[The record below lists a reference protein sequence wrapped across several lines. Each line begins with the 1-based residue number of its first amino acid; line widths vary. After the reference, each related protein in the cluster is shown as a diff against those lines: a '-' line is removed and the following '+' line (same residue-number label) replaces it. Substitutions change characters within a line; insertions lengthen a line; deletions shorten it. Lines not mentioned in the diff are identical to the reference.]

1 MVFKYGINFLII
13 LLFSINSYA
22 QTTFSIQGSIA
33 DQEKKSPIELCT
45 VSLILKGK
53 IFQKVNTDK
62 EGKFL
67 LKEIEKGNYMLKIE
81 SQGYTDVLIPINQLA
96 ANLVLEEILLEK
108 EIDSLDEVIIEGS
121 SNDKLIERKNGK
133 VIIRVDGDIM
143 NKGASMTDIMENI
156 PSVDVDE
163 NGTISMRGSTD
174 VRVYING
181 KPTQR
186 SLDQLSPVNI
196 SKIELITSPSAKW
209 DADGSSIINVI
220 LKKNKEKG
228 LNINT
233 NFSYTI
239 GVFAKYR
246 SSISANYTV
255 DKFSFNSS
263 ISYNKSKNYFEGR
276 TQDFLNDI
284 LQITEN
290 VNRSDD
296 RAFTFGVDYFLDD
309 KNQFFVNYK
318 RNFSSPE
325 AISGF
330 VVNDTDRNFH
340 ETDYN
345 YNSHD
350 LNVGYKKILDG
361 ENHFLDIEAYFGW
374 SPGDNES
381 ERISEDNLGNNTL
394 LYDYNGSGNLAQF
407 NIDYQKEISSKHSF
421 DLGVQS
427 SFQDINQFL
436 QNTSINNPTFPDFA
450 LNYSFSRNIIAG
462 YFNYTGTYDKW
473 SLNAGFRTEYVKR
486 ELALNTE
493 NYDYDYTQ
501 FYPNVSVSNTINDVN
516 SISLNYNRR
525 LVRPQHWQLTT
536 IPKYFS
542 PTSYAVRNPELQ
554 PSYINA
560 LELSHNYQKNGFN
573 LSTSVYYKNMNDRI
587 SHIQRPSDAN
597 SDIYIFTLENIESD
611 NSYGLEVY
619 SRWKINNWYTITN
632 TVDVNNATI
641 RTIIDTQIIE
651 RDFTSYYLRS
661 YNRFKWKK
669 HNFQLNFRYK
679 GNAVFPQGK
688 RNPYGKVDFGYSKR
702 IFNGNGNIAVQLYD
716 IFNTYNPEYEI
727 RTDNAYRLG
736 VFEPESRRLRIS
748 FSYNFK
754 SNKTKNIKR
763 KRRKSIERRDVNGV
777 QF

>member
-1 MVFKYGINFLII
+1 MISKYGINLLII
-13 LLFSINSYA
+13 FLFSINTYA
-22 QTTFSIQGSIA
+22 QTTFSIEGLIV
-33 DQEKKSPIELCT
+33 DQEKKTPVELST
-45 VSLILKGK
+45 ISLILKDK
-53 IFQKVNTDK
+53 IFKKVNSDK

-67 LKEIEKGNYMLKIE
+67 LKEIEKGNYVLKVQ
-81 SQGYTDVLIPINQLA
+81 SPGYIDLLIPINDLS
-96 ANLVLEEILLEK
+96 ANLVLNNLLLEEK
-108 EIDSLDEVIIEGS
+108 IESLDEVIIEGS

-133 VIIRVDGDIM
+133 VIVRVDADIM
-143 NKGASMTDIMENI
+143 NKGASMIDIMENI
-156 PSVDVDE
+156 PLVDVDE

-196 SKIELITSPSAKW
+196 SKVELITSPSAKW

-220 LKKNKEKG
+220 MKKNRERG
-228 LNINT
+228 LNING
-233 NFSYTI
+233 NFTYTQGI
-239 GVFAKYR
+239 FSKYR
-246 SSISANYTV
+246 SSLSANYTV

-263 ISYNKSKNYFEGR
+263 ISHNKSKNYFEGR
-276 TQDFLNDI
+276 TEDFLNNI

-290 VNRSDD
+290 INRADD
-296 RAFTFGVDYFLDD
+296 LSFNFGVDYFLNDN
-309 KNQFFVNYK
+309 NQFFVNYN
-318 RNFSSPE
+318 RSFSSPE
-325 AISGF
+325 AISSF
-330 VVNDTDRNFH
+330 DVNTTTRSFH
-340 ETDYN
+340 ETDYD
-345 YNSHD
+345 YNNHN

-361 ENHFLDIEAYFGW
+361 ENHFLDIEAYFVW
-374 SPGDNES
+374 SPNES
-381 ERISEDNLGNNTL
+381 ESEKISEGTIGNNTL

-407 NIDYQKEISSKHSF
+407 NIDYQKEISSKHSI

-427 SFQDINQFL
+427 SFQDIDQFL
-436 QNTSINNPTFPDFA
+436 ENTSINNPTFPDFA
-450 LNYSFSRNIIAG
+450 LDYKFSRDIIAG
-462 YFNYTGTYDKW
+462 YFNYNGTFDKW
-473 SLNAGFRTEYVKR
+473 SLSAGLRTEYVKR
-486 ELALNTE
+486 DLGLNNE
-493 NYDYDYTQ
+493 NFDYDYTQ
-501 FYPNVSVSNTINDVN
+501 FYPSVFVSNTINDTN
-516 SISLNYNRR
+516 SISFNYNRR

-542 PTSYAVRNPELQ
+542 PTSFAVRNPELQ

-560 LELSHNYQKNGFN
+560 VELYHTYRKNGFT
-573 LSTSVYYKNMNDRI
+573 LSTTAYFKNMNDRI

-619 SRWKINNWYTITN
+619 TRWKINNWYTTTN
-632 TVDVNNATI
+632 TIDANNAVI
-641 RTIIDTQIIE
+641 RTIIDSEIIE

-702 IFNGNGNIAVQLYD
+702 IFNGNGNLAVQVYD

-736 VFEPESRRLRIS
+736 KFEPESRRLRIS
-748 FSYNFK
+748 ISYNFK

-763 KRRKSIERRDVNGV
+763 KKRNSIERRDVNGV